1 MNEGMN
7 LASINQREVLVVY
20 VESKNRPIKESL
32 ESEVKL
38 HQQDFFTSEWCQEV
52 HEPADKSCWLCFCH
66 FDNNENT
73 PACKH
78 TSARMSVRSG
88 DDHLAVSEGRGC
100 DELLRFR
107 RVSKVEPRNCQRSCY
122 YHRAP
127 PKPSSPFYPV
137 WSLCSVPQT
146 QAADDPLLHASPQLL
161 TQVTVIC
168 GNSEQSWKLF
178 SSQQQHEPNS
188 S

>member
-52 HEPADKSCWLCFCH
+52 HEPADKSCLLCFCH

-107 RVSKVEPRNCQRSCY
+107 RVSKVELPNH
-122 YHRAP
+122 HRHSTQSGPYALYLK
-127 PKPSSPFYPV
+127 PKQLMT
-137 WSLCSVPQT
+137 LCSMQALSSSHRSQLSVETLSRAGSSSAHSSSMSQT
-146 QAADDPLLHASPQLL
+146 PHS
-161 TQVTVIC
+161 
-168 GNSEQSWKLF
+168 
-178 SSQQQHEPNS
+178 
-188 S
+188 